1 MTDELTVA
9 EVIRQSLDMSGDL
22 QFAARLKAL
31 RLQAGLTQ
39 QDLQVS
45 LNVSQTLLS
54 RYEKGRSYPS
64 IPTLEKLCRFYGVTA
79 TDLLGF

>member
-1 MTDELTVA
+1 MSELTTG
-9 EVIRQSLDMSGDL
+9 EIIQQSLDMAGSTVLGT
-22 QFAARLKAL
+22 RLKAL

-39 QDLQVS
+39 LDLQLSVE
-45 LNVSQTLLS
+45 VSQTLLS